1 MLVICSI
8 YSLHACCLRYGGY
21 SSPGWGH
28 GVRNIVFPSADPA
41 SGLETWI
48 LLEGGQTRAKVT
60 LDGNYDR

>member
-1 MLVICSI
+1 M
-8 YSLHACCLRYGGY
+8 
-21 SSPGWGH
+21 
-28 GVRNIVFPSADPA
+28 FPSADPA